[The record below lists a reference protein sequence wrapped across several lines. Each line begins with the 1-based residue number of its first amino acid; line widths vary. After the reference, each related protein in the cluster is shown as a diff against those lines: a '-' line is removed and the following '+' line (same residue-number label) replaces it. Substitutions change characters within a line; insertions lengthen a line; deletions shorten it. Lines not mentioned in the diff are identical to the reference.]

1 MKVFDFLGR
10 ILWCFWI
17 INRLLC
23 SSLKTPVLNS
33 ALQEICNYFAPCLLK
48 YFSVG
53 KFLEGFWME
62 KKKNTLERFSR
73 FMLFFV
79 CYFFIIVDLTKLLL
93 WWLFLSE
100 DEWMHVFFQLVLAVS
115 TFVSSSCDKGIK
127 PQQDE
132 IVVSF
137 LHNMDTPH

>member
-10 ILWCFWI
+10 IMWRFWI

-62 KKKNTLERFSR
+62 KKKHVRKIFQIHAV
-73 FMLFFV
+73 FCVLFF
-79 CYFFIIVDLTKLLL
+79 
-93 WWLFLSE
+93 LS
-100 DEWMHVFFQLVLAVS
+100 L
-115 TFVSSSCDKGIK
+115 
-127 PQQDE
+127 
-132 IVVSF
+132 
-137 LHNMDTPH
+137 